1 MFIKKIFVVGAGYVG
16 LANGLALSKNFKVVF
31 IDNDQEKLNLISNHL
46 SPIKESDLDEA
57 ILSFAHNISTAN
69 SINSIEDDSLII
81 LSLPTNYDEDLD
93 CFDTSILESVVQ
105 EICDLEK
112 KVTIV
117 IKSTVPIGFT
127 SKLIAK
133 YPKLKIYFSP
143 EFLREGKS
151 FKGASNPERIIIS
164 PDNNDSKSIAEIFCS
179 ATDDFNINN
188 VLLMDTS
195 EAESVKL
202 FANTYLAMR
211 VAFINEID
219 IFCEEKN
226 LNPMR
231 VINGICKDSR
241 IGEGYNNPSFGYGGY
256 CLPKDTKQ
264 IKSSFK
270 GIPESLMS
278 AVIES
283 NDNRAAFIA
292 SKILKTKKSVI
303 GFYRLNMKADSDN
316 IRNSSSIKIIELL
329 LNYDVQIIIYELHN
343 TQLNIFN
350 NSKIS
355 FINDFKLFSKKSDLI
370 IANRLT
376 PEIEKLGDKV
386 YSRDIF
392 HEN

>member
-1 MFIKKIFVVGAGYVG
+1 MIIKKIFVVGAGYVG
-16 LANGLALSKNFKVVF
+16 LANGLALAKNYKVVF
-31 IDNDQEKLNLISNHL
+31 VDNNQEKLNLINNQS
-46 SPIKESDLDEA
+46 SPIKEIELDEA
-57 ILSFAHNISTAN
+57 ILNFAHNISTAN
-69 SINSIEDDSLII
+69 SVNSIQDDSLVI
-81 LSLPTNYDEDLD
+81 LSLPTNYDEDKD
-93 CFDTSILESVVQ
+93 YFDTSILESIVQ

-117 IKSTVPIGFT
+117 IKSTVPIGYT

-133 YPKLKIYFSP
+133 YPKLNIYFSP
-143 EFLREGKS
+143 EFLREGIS
-151 FKGASNPERIIIS
+151 FKDIKNPERIIIS

-179 ATDDFNINN
+179 ATENFNIDN
-188 VLLMDTS
+188 VLLMSTN

-219 IFCEEKN
+219 TFCEEKN
-226 LNPMR
+226 LNAVN

-264 IKSSFK
+264 VKSSFK
-270 GIPESLMS
+270 GIPESLIS
-278 AVIES
+278 AVIKS
-283 NDNRAAFIA
+283 NENRAAFIA
-292 SKILKTKKSVI
+292 SKIIKTKKRVI
-303 GFYRLNMKADSDN
+303 GFYRLNMKAGSDN
-316 IRNSSSIKIIELL
+316 MRNSSSIKIIELL
-329 LNYDVQIIIYELHN
+329 LNYDVQIIIYELN
-343 TQLNIFN
+343 NIQLNIFQ

-355 FINDFKLFSKKSDLI
+355 FTDDFKLFSKKSELI

-376 PEIEKLGDKV
+376 PEIKKLGNKV
-386 YSRDIF
+386 YSRDVF